1 MVTEVYIQDFPI
13 DLAFSLPFK
22 QIFDL
27 ARKRRFPNKSEIEK
41 EVMAIAFKNKDEIV
55 DLLSNSLLKAM
66 NEDIR
71 LGEISNDTTKELN
84 TKISYLN
91 NQFKS
96 VNDYFESLDAEDQR
110 DLLLPFIEKELNTLI
125 DYKNKFERKLISK
138 SEWDDNDSIIYT
150 YYSVYQET
158 IAVYRGILK
167 KANRIRIGSVLNVIK
182 TILFFYKPIL
192 LVYMLGKPLEND
204 IVLERLSE
212 LRANIN
218 PAQFYIIT
226 DPKRRAI
233 IEALVSSHT
242 S

>member
-1 MVTEVYIQDFPI
+1 MVAEVYIQDFPI
-13 DLAFSLPFK
+13 DLAFSLPFG
-22 QIFDL
+22 QIFNL
-27 ARKRRFPNKSEIEK
+27 ARKRRFPNKSKIEK
-41 EVMAIAFKNKDEIV
+41 EVMAIALKNKDEIV

-66 NEDIR
+66 SEDIR

-96 VNDYFESLDAEDQR
+96 VNDYFESLDVEDQR
-110 DLLLPFIEKELNTLI
+110 DLLLPFIEKELSTLI

-167 KANRIRIGSVLNVIK
+167 KANRIRIGNVLNVIK
-182 TILFFYKPIL
+182 TILFFYKPVL

-218 PAQFYIIT
+218 PAQFYIIA

>member
-41 EVMAIAFKNKDEIV
+41 EVMAIALKNKDEIV

-96 VNDYFESLDAEDQR
+96 VNGYFESLDVEDQR
-110 DLLLPFIEKELNTLI
+110 DLLLPFIEKELSTLI

-182 TILFFYKPIL
+182 TILFLYKPIL